1 MTMYVQNYVILMTTQ
16 TGGIIISHLIC
27 EFLLQRKC
35 ICCHGHLIMYI
46 SDVQKY
52 QGNVREEENND
63 NPGKGCSLF
72 RNELTTKEVFD
83 AFNTTTI

>member
-1 MTMYVQNYVILMTTQ
+1 
-16 TGGIIISHLIC
+16 
-27 EFLLQRKC
+27 
-35 ICCHGHLIMYI
+35 MYI

>member
-1 MTMYVQNYVILMTTQ
+1 MLSRTSDNVQIRC
-16 TGGIIISHLIC
+16 S
-27 EFLLQRKC
+27 
-35 ICCHGHLIMYI
+35 
-46 SDVQKY
+46 KY

>member
-1 MTMYVQNYVILMTTQ
+1 MWVLVTTQ
-16 TGGIIISHLIC
+16 VHMLSRT
-27 EFLLQRKC
+27 
-35 ICCHGHLIMYI
+35 
-46 SDVQKY
+46 SDNVQIRCSKY
-52 QGNVREEENND
+52 QGNVQEEENND